1 MPSQFGQDLFAL
13 EALGGK
19 RGGFF
24 LDSGAA
30 DGVSASNTQLLE
42 ASFGWNGICVEPNAT
57 FFAELIK
64 NRRAFCVNC
73 CLYDRED
80 EVEFVEGANVLG
92 GILAEYDPSLLRH
105 AKATF
110 RLPEDAGGRP
120 PTVRKT
126 ARTIR
131 SVLQEFG
138 APQVIDYWSL
148 DTEGSELTILKS
160 FPFDEYA
167 FRVLTVE
174 HNRFPIRESIREFL
188 EPRGY
193 RRIRAIEIDDG
204 YVREDLLG
212 HPSWRSGAWRRRGG
226 SRT

>member
-1 MPSQFGQDLFAL
+1 MASQFGQDIFAL
-13 EALGGK
+13 ATLGGK

-30 DGVSASNTQLLE
+30 DGVSASNTRLLE
-42 ASFGWNGICVEPNAT
+42 ASFGWSGICVEPNAR
-57 FFAELIK
+57 FFAELVK
-64 NRRAFCVNC
+64 NRRVHCVNC
-73 CLYDRED
+73 CLYNREA

-92 GILAEYDPSLLRH
+92 GILDEYDPSLLRY

-110 RLPEDAGGRP
+110 RLPEDGRGRP
-120 PTVRKT
+120 PTVRKA

-131 SVLQEFG
+131 SVLREFG
-138 APQVIDYWSL
+138 APRVIDYWSL

-174 HNRFPIRESIREFL
+174 HNRLPVRESIRKFL
-188 EPRGY
+188 ETRGY

-204 YVREDLLG
+204 YVREDLVD
-212 HPSWRSGAWRRRGG
+212 HPPWRSGAWRRRGG
-226 SRT
+226 SSA